1 MSKKEFVRSSLS
13 NRHPA
18 APAEEAAPETASD
31 SGPGSS
37 AAPQDQTPAPGTA
50 ASRPRVAPE
59 GSAKEKKRYPPAIG
73 HRRFGF
79 YLHAATYDDVKSAYV
94 ADRIRRGDEG
104 PSTIAA
110 WLTEAI
116 DQYNALDIIKRRA
129 ATEAL
134 GVEQGRDGAAAT
146 RQFVIATN
154 SIDEAGHQVLAEA
167 QAGLAAR
174 TRSRYL
180 TDAIRVAIER
190 VRSEVGTLPP
200 APERVPNTFH

>member
-1 MSKKEFVRSSLS
+1 MTKKEFVRSSLG

-18 APAEEAAPETASD
+18 APADTRAVESARSSTSAPD
-31 SGPGSS
+31 
-37 AAPQDQTPAPGTA
+37 APTA
-50 ASRPRVAPE
+50 ASSLETAGEAVPAAPRT
-59 GSAKEKKRYPPAIG
+59 STKEKKRYPPPAG

-104 PSTIAA
+104 PSTISA

-116 DQYNALDIIKRRA
+116 DTYNALSIENRHAI
-129 ATEAL
+129 TEEL
-134 GVEQGRDGAAAT
+134 GNEQGRAGAAAT
-146 RQFVIATN
+146 RQFLIADY
-154 SIDEAGHQVLAEA
+154 SIDEASRQVLAEA

-180 TDAIRVAIER
+180 TDALRVGIER
-190 VRSEVGTLPP
+190 VRTQVGTLPP